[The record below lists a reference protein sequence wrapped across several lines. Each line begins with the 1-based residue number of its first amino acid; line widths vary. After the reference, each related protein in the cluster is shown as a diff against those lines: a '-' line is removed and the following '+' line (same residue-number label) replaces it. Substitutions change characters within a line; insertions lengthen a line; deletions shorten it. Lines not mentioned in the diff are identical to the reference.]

1 MGTRKIKR
9 IKRTLRIACD
19 DLAYIGED
27 GEECHPREGQWIDIR
42 KKTSGQDYA
51 TILQLIELYGQ
62 EDKDA
67 DDLKVMAEM
76 VASLPDI
83 YELLAHKIVAWN
95 WTDLW
100 DDDQAPLPDPTV
112 EVMATIDFET
122 DLMHLV
128 SLIME
133 TEETPKN

>member
-1 MGTRKIKR
+1 MGAQKIKR
-9 IKRTLRIACD
+9 IKRTLRISCD
-19 DLAYIGED
+19 DLVYIGED
-27 GEECHPREGQWIDIR
+27 GEDCHPRAGQWIDIR

-51 TILQLIELYGQ
+51 TILQLVELYSQ
-62 EDKDA
+62 DDKDV
-67 DDLKVMAEM
+67 DDLRIMAQM

-95 WTDLW
+95 WIDLW
-100 DDDQAPLPDPTV
+100 DDDLNLLPLPTV
-112 EVMATIDFET
+112 ETMATLDFET